1 MKETIPK
8 KDRMAQMKEIRLHG
22 RGGQGMLMASEI
34 LVHAA
39 LMDGLYGTSIP
50 QFGFERRGSPVTSS
64 VRIDEKPIREKTQIY
79 EPDCIIV
86 SDQTLLESIDVFGGI
101 REETIMVLN
110 STRDL
115 DSLDLPPQVKR
126 LGVIDATRI
135 ALEVLGIPVT
145 NTAMVGAFAKTT
157 EWVRVT
163 SVLEGIKQ
171 VLPSE
176 LIKKNVEM
184 GRRAAEEIQIIEIAG

>member
-1 MKETIPK
+1 
-8 KDRMAQMKEIRLHG
+8 MKEIRLHG
-22 RGGQGMLMASEI
+22 RGGQGMVMASEM

-64 VRIDEKPIREKTQIY
+64 VRIDDKPIREKTQIY
-79 EPDCIIV
+79 EPDCIVV
-86 SDQTLLESIDVFGGI
+86 SDQSLLESIDVFGGI
-101 REETIMVLN
+101 KDGAVLVLN
-110 STRDL
+110 STRNL

-126 LGVIDATRI
+126 LGLIDATKI

-157 EWVRVT
+157 EWLRID
-163 SVLEGIKQ
+163 SVLEGIKR

-176 LIKKNVEM
+176 LAKKNVEM
-184 GRRAAEEIQIIEIAG
+184 GRRASEEIQIIELAG